1 MVRHGSRV
9 LGFFWARSVWLHSH
23 AEAANGAFTKDEARP
38 IAVNPA
44 ATVPGVA
51 GLPTTAAFPPASGTA
66 LELKQAA
73 ARMPPLF

>member
-9 LGFFWARSVWLHSH
+9 LGFFWARSVWLHSQ

-51 GLPTTAAFPPASGTA
+51 GLPTTALS
-66 LELKQAA
+66 
-73 ARMPPLF
+73 